1 MVLWFHRKCHRQRYD
16 RYNWADQWR
25 NISFGPEDHRFSFGT
40 IERGIC
46 DFPLSCCGRC
56 DEVRSLGAQLSNI
69 WKYIFFIFRFQN
81 NYTEAEVEF
90 FRLIL
95 KELATAD
102 GHSIDSI
109 YALNMIGQVKVKHIG
124 TKSFTKKRAQ
134 KIIAGWIRVGYLVE
148 IGDRFWLGPKGIVE
162 FGPFLRIHYADNVSE
177 CVLCKEPIFSVSF
190 FFNIV

>member
-1 MVLWFHRKCHRQRYD
+1 M
-16 RYNWADQWR
+16 
-25 NISFGPEDHRFSFGT
+25 
-40 IERGIC
+40 
-46 DFPLSCCGRC
+46 
-56 DEVRSLGAQLSNI
+56 
-69 WKYIFFIFRFQN
+69 YIFIFRFQN

-190 FFNIV
+190 FSLYCVDELLFNARMNNFREQAVTNVER